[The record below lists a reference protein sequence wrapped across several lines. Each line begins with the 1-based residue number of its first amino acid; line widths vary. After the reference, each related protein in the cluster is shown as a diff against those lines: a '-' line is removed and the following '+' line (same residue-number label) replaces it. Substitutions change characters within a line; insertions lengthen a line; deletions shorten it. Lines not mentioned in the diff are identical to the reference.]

1 MRQLLLRSSRI
12 VNRHVVQ
19 GLNDRGY
26 TNLRST
32 HTTLLSNID
41 LAGSTVTDAAERA
54 GISKQ
59 AMGRLAT
66 ELQSAGY
73 IAVRND
79 PDDARV
85 RILQLTDAGHQ
96 LMLDSL
102 EIMEDLE
109 RRYARIIGKGRFSA
123 ALRVLDA
130 FVNQIEA
137 G

>member
-1 MRQLLLRSSRI
+1 
-12 VNRHVVQ
+12 
-19 GLNDRGY
+19 
-26 TNLRST
+26 
-32 HTTLLSNID
+32 